1 MEGAQPSRSSFAAFV
16 AINTIS
22 GNPLYTGEA
31 IYRPRKP
38 HPITGVPSIMIGV
51 PDDDMQTR
59 PSNGEGYVVSISGE
73 PIPASQVYLERV
85 PTCWWFILERV
96 PLHPPTV

>member
-1 MEGAQPSRSSFAAFV
+1 
-16 AINTIS
+16 
-22 GNPLYTGEA
+22 
-31 IYRPRKP
+31 
-38 HPITGVPSIMIGV
+38 MIGV

-85 PTCWWFILERV
+85 STCWWFILERV